1 MLIPMPRPGSPAG
14 EQKDGGDSGSC
25 DEGMSPIETGEGGAA
40 L

>member
-1 MLIPMPRPGSPAG
+1 LIPMPRPGRRAG
-14 EQKDGGDSGSC
+14 EQKDGDDSGSR